1 MVIGVPQFQHYMF
14 LNQNSA
20 SFPFFLIGWRAVQ
33 NDWLGVKSRAS
44 TIDINMNNIQKS
56 LAQFDCVR
64 PGQGIS
70 EALRIT
76 REVILAMRIYYIG
89 VFRSGGEK
97 ALELSEVKD
106 LSQFGFFERSSV
118 GQFMTF
124 LLKRSLLELVQ
135 DKDKV

>member
-1 MVIGVPQFQHYMF
+1 
-14 LNQNSA
+14 
-20 SFPFFLIGWRAVQ
+20 
-33 NDWLGVKSRAS
+33 
-44 TIDINMNNIQKS
+44 
-56 LAQFDCVR
+56 
-64 PGQGIS
+64 
-70 EALRIT
+70 
-76 REVILAMRIYYIG
+76 MRIYYIG